1 MKEQKPNP
9 GGRWASDPDNLLN
22 EHVNFRLSRAM
33 LDAINQWRGSRAV
46 GVAIRELIAWALE
59 RKSK

>member
-1 MKEQKPNP
+1 MSDKPNL
-9 GGRWASDPDNLLN
+9 GGRPPIDPDNLLT
-22 EHVNFRLSRAM
+22 EHKNFRLSRAM

-46 GVAIRELIAWALE
+46 GAAMRELIAWALE